1 MSGGAMAR
9 LGAAKIFSS
18 LGTGQGTF
26 GLLSMPW
33 LETAAA
39 PLPRAPR
46 ACHAPTWRRLMRS
59 PAWPQAG
66 LLAFETGYLPRDAG
80 NGRVLGGFVRIF
92 HGAAPARRGGG
103 CGGTRSRQRDLPARL
118 TLPHNQGRKV
128 DGPSFAIYP
137 HCSPLRCRRGSATL
151 DPIGRRK

>member
-39 PLPRAPR
+39 PL
-46 ACHAPTWRRLMRS
+46 
-59 PAWPQAG
+59 
-66 LLAFETGYLPRDAG
+66 
-80 NGRVLGGFVRIF
+80 
-92 HGAAPARRGGG
+92 
-103 CGGTRSRQRDLPARL
+103 
-118 TLPHNQGRKV
+118 V
-128 DGPSFAIYP
+128 D
-137 HCSPLRCRRGSATL
+137 
-151 DPIGRRK
+151 